1 MKKAIIPA
9 LLLVLGSV
17 VLGAT
22 VFPEQLARA
31 TPGIQDV
38 FVTNSTREPV
48 PVHEQGTAD
57 VNVTNAPLAVHE
69 QGTTNVNV
77 TNAPL
82 AVRESGETPVQRS
95 LGWTIGICGATDTY
109 TVPAG
114 KYLRIEQVTFRQ
126 ALPQDHI
133 EWFRVRTDFVFHY
146 LEHTRDGISQLVRL
160 YASPGST
167 VAFSLRT
174 TCPFAEGV
182 TFDGSF
188 SGVLIDVP

>member
-1 MKKAIIPA
+1 MKKAIITA

-57 VNVTNAPLAVHE
+57 VS
-69 QGTTNVNV
+69 V

-82 AVRESGETPVQRS
+82 AVRESGETAVQRS
-95 LGWTIGICGATDTY
+95 LGWTIPGCGGAATDFY

-114 KYLRIEQVTFRQ
+114 KYLRIEQVTLLQ
-126 ALPQDHI
+126 PLPQDPI
-133 EWFRVRTDFVFHY
+133 AWFRVQTDGVPHW
-146 LEHTRDGISQLVRL
+146 LEHNRDGVSQLVRL

-167 VAFSLRT
+167 VGVSLGT
-174 TCPFAEGV
+174 TCPHADGIHFG
-182 TFDGSF
+182 GSF
-188 SGVLIDVP
+188 SGVLIDAP

>member
-1 MKKAIIPA
+1 MKKAITPA

-22 VFPEQLARA
+22 MFPEQLARA
-31 TPGIQDV
+31 APGIQEV

-57 VNVTNAPLAVHE
+57 VSVTNTPLGVHE
-69 QGTTNVNV
+69 EGTANVNV

-95 LGWTIGICGATDTY
+95 LGWTISSCGATDTY

-114 KYLRIEQVTFRQ
+114 KHLRIEQVTLLQ
-126 ALPQDHI
+126 ALAQDQI
-133 EWFRVRTDFVFHY
+133 VWFRVQTDSVRHF
-146 LEHTRDGISQLVRL
+146 LEHDRNGVSQLVRL

-167 VAFSLRT
+167 VEFSVRMS
-174 TCPFAEGV
+174 CPFAEGG
-182 TFDGSF
+182 FFGGSF
-188 SGVLIDVP
+188 SGVLVDAS

>member
-1 MKKAIIPA
+1 MKKAIVPA

-31 TPGIQDV
+31 APGIQDV

-57 VNVTNAPLAVHE
+57 VNVL
-69 QGTTNVNV
+69 
-77 TNAPL
+77 NAPL

-95 LGWTIGICGATDTY
+95 LAWTIGICGATDTY

-188 SGVLIDVP
+188 SGVLIDAP

>member
-1 MKKAIIPA
+1 MKKTLIPA
-9 LLLVLGSV
+9 LVLVLTSV

-22 VFPEQLARA
+22 VFREQVARA
-31 TPGIQDV
+31 APGIQDV

-57 VNVTNAPLAVHE
+57 VNVANAPLPVHE
-69 QGTTNVNV
+69 QGTADVNV

-95 LGWTIGICGATDTY
+95 LAWTIGSCGATDTY

-114 KYLRIEQVTFRQ
+114 KYLRIEQVTLLQ

-133 EWFRVRTDFVFHY
+133 VWFRVQTDFVQHY
-146 LEHTRDGISQLVRL
+146 LEHTRNGVSQLVRL

-174 TCPFAEGV
+174 TCPIAEG
-182 TFDGSF
+182 TFGGSF
-188 SGVLIDVP
+188 SGVLIDAS